1 MSDVTIQFQEDIADN
16 ETKSEAR
23 ARNSTRA
30 RLFLALFTPSR
41 HMGKCNPN
49 DRHSTSPSNDIW
61 FATTMSMQNFQIL
74 TGTVGVAKYIV
85 KYVTKLDDGNGCVV
99 FADAHTSAITRVG
112 DDFLQKTKIATSSA
126 NEEKKIAKAR
136 HRKHPTGR
144 DIALVEVLHHMLG

>member
-61 FATTMSMQNFQIL
+61 FATTMSMQNFQKL
-74 TGTVGVAKYIV
+74 TGTVGLAKYIV
-85 KYVTKLDDGNGCVV
+85 KYVTKLDDGNGSVV

-112 DDFLQKTKIATSSA
+112 DDFLQKKKIATSSA
-126 NEEKKIAKAR
+126 NEEKNLRR
-136 HRKHPTGR
+136 HVITNTPPAVT
-144 DIALVEVLHHMLG
+144 LHLWKYCTTC

>member
-1 MSDVTIQFQEDIADN
+1 
-16 ETKSEAR
+16 
-23 ARNSTRA
+23 
-30 RLFLALFTPSR
+30 
-41 HMGKCNPN
+41 MGKCNPN
-49 DRHSTSPSNDIW
+49 DRHSISPSNDFW
-61 FATTMSMQNFQIL
+61 FATTMSIQNLQIL

-112 DDFLQKTKIATSSA
+112 DDFLHKRKIATSSA

-144 DIALVEVLHHMLG
+144 DIALVEVLHHMLGEADVRTTLKHLSRKDPTAEFN